1 MKTEELAKYI
11 DHTILKADAKP
22 QDIEKLCL
30 EAAENKF
37 AAVCVNPVFVAEAA
51 RFLADTDVGIATVIG
66 FPLGANTTSIK
77 VRETIEAIEAGATE
91 IDMVIPVGLMK
102 AGRFGDVEEDI
113 HAVVKAAGSHIVKVI
128 IETCYLTGDE
138 IRKVSQIC
146 VDAGAAYVKTSTGF
160 GPRGASVEDV
170 TIIKSIVGGRCKIKA
185 SGGIKTYEQALAMI
199 QAGASRIGT
208 SSGVT
213 IVKGGNQ

>member
-1 MKTEELAKYI
+1 MKTDELVKYI

-22 QDIEKLCL
+22 QDIEKLCA

-37 AAVCVNPVFVAEAA
+37 AAICVNPVFVAEAA

-102 AGRFGDVEEDI
+102 AGRVSDVEEDI
-113 HAVVKAAGSHIVKVI
+113 RAVVKAAGSHIVKVI
-128 IETCYLTGDE
+128 IETCYLTSDE

-170 TIIKSIVGGRCKIKA
+170 TTIKSVVGTRCKIKA

-199 QAGASRIGT
+199 SAGASRIGT
-208 SSGVT
+208 SNGVM
-213 IVKGGNQ
+213 IVKGGN